1 MRTSCSGCS
10 SACTPRPN
18 SRAPASVS
26 RRCGASSPGTAAG
39 SGPREPSIGEPP
51 STSPCD
57 GPLGGRGGRVNAG
70 KILLVEDN
78 PDDIALTTR
87 ALKSHNMTNDVV
99 VAQDRVQAVDYLF
112 GAEGGGRP
120 AEPADR
126 VLLRLELPEA
136 H

>member
-39 SGPREPSIGEPP
+39 FGPREPSIGEPP

-57 GPLGGRGGRVNAG
+57 GPLGGRGGRVNGG

-78 PDDIALTTR
+78 PDDIALTIR
-87 ALKSHNMTNDVV
+87 ALKSHNMTKHVV
-99 VAQDRVQAVDYLF
+99 VATYGVNAPEQHLR
-112 GAEGGGRP
+112 GAGD
-120 AEPADR
+120 A
-126 VLLRLELPEA
+126 
-136 H
+136 